1 MKKLRRVAIVGRP
14 NTGKSTLFNRIV
26 GRRRALVS
34 DEPGMTRDRLYGRAE
49 WLGRAFEMIDTGG
62 LMQATIDSPS
72 DARAAREIAAGILR
86 QAGAAIDEADHVV
99 LLVDA
104 RQGLLPL
111 DQELAQRLRKSGK
124 PLAVAVN
131 KADSTRQEALGA
143 EFHKLG
149 VKDIFL
155 ISAEHG
161 RGVDDLL
168 DHVTEGFAAST
179 ATGDDHEE
187 PTGRTDSDDPVIDSD
202 DSVIEVAIIGRPNV
216 GKSTLLNHLLNEERS
231 IVTPI
236 PGTTRD
242 AIDAELEYEGHRIR
256 LIDTAGIRRKGKTH
270 EFPEKLS
277 VIQARKQMDRADV
290 ALLLI
295 DAIEGVTN
303 LDANIGGYAYESHR
317 SVIIVVNK
325 WDAAAKSPQAMT
337 EFTKSVREKM
347 KYLDFSPLVF
357 ISARTGQRL
366 PKLLD
371 TIVQV
376 AAARRFRVP
385 TAEMNRFVQG
395 LDFERAP
402 SPGGKPLRLYYLTQA
417 AVAPPTFVAFTN
429 RAGAPHFS
437 VERFLKNRIRER
449 FPFTGTPL
457 VIEWRSSR

>member
-1 MKKLRRVAIVGRP
+1 MNNPPRIAIVGRP

-49 WLGRAFEMIDTGG
+49 WLGRAFEVIDTGG
-62 LMQATIDSPS
+62 LMEATLDSPS
-72 DARAAREIAAGILR
+72 GARAAGEIAAGILR
-86 QAGAAIDEADHVV
+86 QARAAIDEADQVILV
-99 LLVDA
+99 VDA

-111 DQELAQRLRKSGK
+111 DQELARRLRRTGK
-124 PLAVAVN
+124 RVAVAVN
-131 KADSTRQEALGA
+131 KADSQGQEALGS

-149 VKDIFL
+149 ITAMFL
-155 ISAEHG
+155 TSAEHG

-168 DHVTEGFAAST
+168 DHVTADLVPALARRTVAS
-179 ATGDDHEE
+179 DE
-187 PTGRTDSDDPVIDSD
+187 PTENRDVPKEPPV
-202 DSVIEVAIIGRPNV
+202 EVAIIGRPNV
-216 GKSTLLNHLLNEERS
+216 GKSTLLNRLLNEERS

-242 AIDAELEYEGHRIR
+242 AIDAELDYQGRRIR

-270 EFPEKLS
+270 ELPEKLS
-277 VIQARKQMDRADV
+277 VVQARKHLERSDV

-295 DAIEGVTN
+295 DAVEGVTN

-325 WDAAAKSPQAMT
+325 WDAVAKSQNTTA
-337 EFTKSVREKM
+337 EFTRSVREKM
-347 KYLDFSPLVF
+347 KYLDFAPLVF

-366 PKLLD
+366 HKLLD
-371 TIVQV
+371 TILQV
-376 AAARRFRVP
+376 AAARRYRIP
-385 TAEMNRFVQG
+385 TAEMNRFVQE

-429 RAGAPHFS
+429 RAEAPHFS

-449 FPFTGTPL
+449 FQFEGTPL
-457 VIEWRSSR
+457 VLEWRRSR